1 MERCGTVART
11 RSDNLRAL
19 THRQKLC
26 DVVKPACFPGVVLPA
41 GATFSRRSARIHRN
55 EQFVLVVAKG
65 WAGPTVE
72 ASWPATTAFEPACL
86 SLTRWLP
93 KTCRLESRYP
103 GRHPCLGFW
112 MSD

>member
-1 MERCGTVART
+1 M
-11 RSDNLRAL
+11 
-19 THRQKLC
+19 
-26 DVVKPACFPGVVLPA
+26 KPACFPGVVLPA

-86 SLTRWLP
+86 SLTRWP
-93 KTCRLESRYP
+93 Q
-103 GRHPCLGFW
+103 RHAGSKADIQGDILAWDFG
-112 MSD
+112 